1 MWTFKTLMVN
11 DRGIGTHTINNPNHL
26 SAIGPENKN
35 PFALVD
41 PDIDG
46 YRKNR
51 GLTYS
56 ADVELNWQVPFVK
69 GLALSLLGSFDG
81 NNRNNSSLNR
91 SYPLYDYYTDA
102 PAGTGGSTDAY
113 SNTMRIYQKIYGRLQ
128 ANYMRSFNQHNLNVT
143 AVAELS
149 STRRDELSG
158 SRQYSELFTND
169 ILNQAS
175 PGTATNSGYRSFGR
189 LAAYLM
195 RANYDYAGKYLLEV
209 AK

>member
-1 MWTFKTLMVN
+1 M
-11 DRGIGTHTINNPNHL
+11 II
-26 SAIGPENKN
+26 IQ
-35 PFALVD
+35 
-41 PDIDG
+41 
-46 YRKNR
+46 Y
-51 GLTYS
+51 
-56 ADVELNWQVPFVK
+56 
-69 GLALSLLGSFDG
+69 
-81 NNRNNSSLNR
+81 
-91 SYPLYDYYTDA
+91 A

-175 PGTATNSGYRSFGR
+175 PGYSYQFRVS
-189 LAAYLM
+189 
-195 RANYDYAGKYLLEV
+195 
-209 AK
+209 